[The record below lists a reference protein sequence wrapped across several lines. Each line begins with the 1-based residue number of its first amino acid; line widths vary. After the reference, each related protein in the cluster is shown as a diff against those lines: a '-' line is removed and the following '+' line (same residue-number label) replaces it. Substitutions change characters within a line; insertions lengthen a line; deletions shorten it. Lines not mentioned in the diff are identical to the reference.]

1 MRNGQEITV
10 SSIIG
15 DEMKYLFKIL
25 SIGAFLMVGNAFGV
39 ICPSNNNAPLC
50 PSSGSTLLDE
60 TYPAQAFVISN
71 DPIIKS
77 LQSANL
83 TSNYINTLAKSY
95 DYENIPQIF
104 VPVTTEDDFNKIV
117 SKVKTMLEASHIKN
131 KKIEKILTQ
140 ITHIPSKSYTWQQDY
155 FEAVVD
161 LKTGHPVLRE
171 FESYTNNRPE
181 TLGVLDKIQKLGRKC
196 QITKGEV
203 FLSHHVND
211 TSHTKD
217 SSFRNGEMGGN
228 VEGAPGGFCL
238 TGDNQAKKFATQ
250 YCGNEANIIQLQ
262 TSWLAVGHV
271 DEIFKIIPSEFNDG
285 RPEKC
290 NFSLMAASPKKALEL
305 MNESTTRAHSFYSF
319 SHKLSDEELNQ
330 MKKSRSK
337 VTYGSP
343 GIKIICDY
351 IKKAVKDG
359 SFVLP
364 KKLQQND
371 SKNNRSAFLN
381 FIMNRASAEPSA
393 EEEKEGMAFKCEDY
407 IDQIPN
413 ENIRAA
419 LEKDTDI
426 IHLNTAIQDSIDKD
440 KELIKSKIILRL
452 PECAKYFDILDV
464 PDLFYGAKAIEKNGK
479 FILPMDNIV
488 GGAVNSFLPNPTN
501 SVLMNKTILLPETG
515 NPAFDSYV
523 SKELEK
529 RKIKTETID
538 TWDYAHAGQ
547 GNIHCSSHS
556 ILNCRTN

>member
-1 MRNGQEITV
+1 MVQEITAH
-10 SSIIG
+10 SLIG
-15 DEMKYLFKIL
+15 DEMKHLLKIFC
-25 SIGAFLMVGNAFGV
+25 IGTLWLVGNAFGV
-39 ICPSNNNAPLC
+39 ICPSNSNAPLC
-50 PSSGSTLLDE
+50 PTSGSTLLDE

-77 LQSANL
+77 LQSANF
-83 TSNYINTLAKSY
+83 TSSYINSIAKSY

-117 SKVKTMLEASHIKN
+117 SKAKLMLEASHIKKN
-131 KKIEKILTQ
+131 KIEKILAQ
-140 ITHIPSKSYTWQQDY
+140 ITHIPSQSYTWQQDY

-171 FESYTNNRPE
+171 FESYTKYRPE
-181 TLGVLDKIQKLGRKC
+181 TLGVLEKIQKLGNEC
-196 QITKGEV
+196 QITKGKV
-203 FLSHHVND
+203 FLSRHVND
-211 TSHTKD
+211 TGQTKD

-285 RPEKC
+285 RPVKC

-330 MKKSRSK
+330 MKKSRSQ
-337 VTYGSP
+337 VSYGSP

-351 IKKAVKDG
+351 IKKAITDG

-364 KKLQQND
+364 KKLQKND
-371 SKNNRSAFLN
+371 SKNNRSVFLN
-381 FIMNRASAEPSA
+381 FIMNKASAEPSGQ
-393 EEEKEGMAFKCEDY
+393 EGKEGMSFKCEDY

-419 LEKDTDI
+419 LEKDADL
-426 IHLNTAIQDSIDKD
+426 IHLNTAIQESIDKD

-464 PDLFYGAKAIEKNGK
+464 PNLFYGAKAIEENGK
-479 FILPMDNIV
+479 FTLPKDNIAS
-488 GGAVNSFLPNPTN
+488 GAVSSFLPNPTN

-523 SKELEK
+523 SKEIVK

-547 GNIHCSSHS
+547 GNAHCSSHS
-556 ILNCRTN
+556 ILNCRKN